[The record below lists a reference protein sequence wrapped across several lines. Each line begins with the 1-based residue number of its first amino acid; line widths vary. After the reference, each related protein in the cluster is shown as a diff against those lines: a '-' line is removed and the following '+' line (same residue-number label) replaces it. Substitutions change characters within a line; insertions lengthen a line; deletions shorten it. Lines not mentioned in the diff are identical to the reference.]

1 MMPENGHRAHGFSSA
16 NFLDSDEIL
25 KELGLNGDETFMDA
39 GCGDG
44 HNAIKVLE
52 AASKNT
58 TIKYAKAFSKFIENL
73 RSATRYYDL
82 VKTENKKEKINVYDT
97 SKYSKKA
104 IKYDKKAQ
112 ALFTIHNGW
121 YDNFISIA
129 EEIQTLLEE
138 NYEYIDNEV
147 ELAYTA
153 NRIDSILDK
162 YRKRQKSKTL

>member
-1 MMPENGHRAHGFSSA
+1 MKIRIKKIEENDK
-16 NFLDSDEIL
+16 LIYQIDDEKGKIINVDFIL
-25 KELGLNGDETFMDA
+25 LET
-39 GCGDG
+39 
-44 HNAIKVLE
+44 AIKVLD
-52 AASKNT
+52 AASKT
-58 TIKYAKAFSKFIENL
+58 TTVRYAKAFSKFVENL

-82 VKTENKKEKINVYDT
+82 VKNENKKEKTNIYNVE
-97 SKYSKKA
+97 KFSKKA

-121 YDNFISIA
+121 YENFINIA
-129 EEIQTLLEE
+129 EEIQAVLKK

-162 YRKRQKSKTL
+162 YKRKQKQKNKTL

>member
-1 MMPENGHRAHGFSSA
+1 MKEKDKLIYQIDDENGKIINVDF
-16 NFLDSDEIL
+16 IL
-25 KELGLNGDETFMDA
+25 LET
-39 GCGDG
+39 
-44 HNAIKVLE
+44 AIKVLE